1 MNKKYTKENLELL
14 IKDCKS
20 IADLIRKLNL
30 KCSGG
35 SHSHLS
41 KQIKKYNI
49 DISHFTGKPHNANKK
64 SMNRKSWT
72 EILTLKENGS
82 REKSYKLRRALI
94 EAGIKY
100 SCQECGISNM
110 WNNKTIT
117 LQVDHINGNFLDN
130 TINNLRFL
138 CPNCHSQ
145 TIGYNGSKGLTDL
158 TDVNRYNRNYNRV
171 RKIKLKNLDETIT
184 AT

>member
-117 LQVDHINGNFLDN
+117 LQVDHINGNKLDN
-130 TINNLRFL
+130 RRSNLRI
-138 CPNCHSQ
+138 CTVAENSR
-145 TIGYNGSKGLTDL
+145 
-158 TDVNRYNRNYNRV
+158 NR
-171 RKIKLKNLDETIT
+171 
-184 AT
+184 